1 MEEVPGWKLAVLV
14 ASGVESGPE
23 VEFVE
28 EAGEIQIQVSLGTL
42 RHMDFPMLEQAL

>member
-28 EAGEIQIQVSLGTL
+28 EAGEIQIQVNLGML
-42 RHMDFPMLEQAL
+42 HHMDFPMLEQAL